1 MKKKERMNPLATLV
15 ALAMGAVCVV
25 PFAYILLRAGVGED
39 GSATGLNYYNV
50 FLAEPYYLLRFFRSL
65 ALAAV
70 VAVGNLVVSTLAG
83 FGFAKFR
90 FPGKNGMFFFLMVL
104 MILPLQVTLV
114 PNYQVLSAMGLLNT
128 YAALALPAIFTPLST
143 FILTQTFRAVPGELL
158 DAARLD
164 GCSIWGLLLRVAVP
178 MNKGGMACALLLS
191 FLDGWNMVEQPIVY
205 LDDFADYPIAVAL
218 STVRTGSVGIQLA
231 ACALVMIPPV
241 LLFAVY
247 HRELT
252 EGISLGR
259 DK

>member
-1 MKKKERMNPLATLV
+1 MKKKERISPLVLLA
-15 ALAMGAVCVV
+15 AAAMGAVCVV
-25 PFAYILLRAGVGED
+25 PFGYVLLRACIGED
-39 GSATGLNYYNV
+39 GGATALNFYKV

-65 ALAAV
+65 ALALV
-70 VAVGNLVVSTLAG
+70 VAVGNLAVSTLAG

-90 FPGKNGMFFFLMVL
+90 FPGKNAMFFFLMVL

-114 PNYQVLSAMGLLNT
+114 PNYQVLNAMGLLNT
-128 YAALALPAIFTPLST
+128 YAALALPAIFTALST

-164 GCSIWGLLLRVAVP
+164 GCGTWGLLLRVAVP

-191 FLDGWNMVEQPIVY
+191 FLDGWNMVEQPIIY
-205 LDDFADYPIAVAL
+205 LNSVEDYPIAVAL
-218 STVRTGSVGIQLA
+218 SMVQSGSVGVQLA

>member
-1 MKKKERMNPLATLV
+1 MKKRVNPCVTLV
-15 ALAMGAVCVV
+15 AVLIAALCLA
-25 PFAYILLRAGVGED
+25 PFGYILLRACIDED
-39 GSATGLNYYNV
+39 GGATALNYYRV

-65 ALAAV
+65 ALALV
-70 VAVGNLVVSTLAG
+70 VAVGNLAVSTLAG

-90 FPGKNGMFFFLMVL
+90 FPGKNALFFALMVL

-114 PNYQVLSAMGLLNT
+114 PNYQVLDAMGLLNT

-143 FILTQTFRAVPGELL
+143 FILTQTFRAVPDELL

-164 GCSIWGLLLRVAVP
+164 GCGTWGLLLRIAVP
-178 MNKGGMACALLLS
+178 MNGSGMACALLLA

-205 LDDFADYPIAVAL
+205 LNEFKDYPIALAL
-218 STVRTGSVGIQLA
+218 ATVHSGSLGEQLA
-231 ACALVMIPPV
+231 ACVLVMLPPV